1 MKQQSVNKLVQI
13 VTEKRPDSK
22 SGKGPSKEELRKAQ
36 RQVKEIK
43 KKMDEHEMSHR
54 QTVKMKEEEIT
65 SLQHMVTEETKRV
78 QDLHMELQVSF
89 VF

>member
-1 MKQQSVNKLVQI
+1 
-13 VTEKRPDSK
+13 
-22 SGKGPSKEELRKAQ
+22 
-36 RQVKEIK
+36 
-43 KKMDEHEMSHR
+43 MDEHEMSHR

-89 VF
+89 VFLEKV

>member
-1 MKQQSVNKLVQI
+1 M
-13 VTEKRPDSK
+13 
-22 SGKGPSKEELRKAQ
+22 
-36 RQVKEIK
+36 KEIK

-89 VF
+89 VFLEKV